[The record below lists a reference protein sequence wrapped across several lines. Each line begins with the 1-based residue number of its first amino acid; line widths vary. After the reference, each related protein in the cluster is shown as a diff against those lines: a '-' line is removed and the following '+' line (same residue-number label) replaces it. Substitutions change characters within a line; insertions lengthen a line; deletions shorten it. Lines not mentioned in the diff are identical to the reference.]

1 MEAEGEKVR
10 TNIEKKKIL
19 AILPNNQEL
28 QGDIYNIKLYSSD
41 REGVDWLYSGLEGSL
56 GLIVDYQVK
65 TKYLALY
72 DPSNYEKVF
81 QYEVYNEFE
90 KYFEE
95 LNPEFRSFE
104 IESGFIGIQ
113 FDSQEDADN
122 FTRTLKKLI
131 QMKNI
136 FNTSKEKENSKLQNE
151 KFQGYCRKLKK
162 TFCAGE
168 AKYDEK
174 YAEDGTQILKHR
186 NFKVL
191 SNISYDKAKKKFEF
205 GKISEDLKQMFLS
218 YGIKKKDLESDV
230 DFAFSLFKKMIVGLG
245 SENKLKNSAV
255 DKIEHTFLPPE
266 EREMIRRQEEA
277 AEAKLNIKR
286 TQRKNKNNNIS
297 CRPSRITRCGP
308 PPPPPPPPPVPSST
322 PVQVTQGKVTT
333 NSNKTP
339 EVDRSTQLQ
348 NIKLKKVVK
357 DEKKENKD
365 KNFQGTGKN
374 FLQNALSTAIQNRRK
389 NLHLHDEEDDND
401 DEDDWD

>member
-1 MEAEGEKVR
+1 MEVEGEKVR

-255 DKIEHTFLPPE
+255 DKIEHTFLRPE

-286 TQRKNKNNNIS
+286 TQRKNKNNNPS
-297 CRPSRITRCGP
+297 CRPSRMTRGP
-308 PPPPPPPPPVPSST
+308 PPPPPPPPAVPSSV

-339 EVDRSTQLQ
+339 EVDRSAQLQ

-401 DEDDWD
+401 EDDWD